1 MWMELCGSCVL
12 GETPLFLQCSGS
24 PDAVNSVNHTSLASS
39 HLSCIRTCIR
49 YEALVLVQ
57 SSNTST
63 IRAHYVSRCVTY
75 LSNTHI
81 FTSQPQNYMFGQMRA
96 ALNITKEV
104 DILDHIYSLP
114 TPEAREEAMESI
126 RAIERDAM
134 ASQTPQPGLVELM
147 TYLDTQK
154 LPKGICTRNFDTPV
168 DHLLTKFLSTV
179 QPFHPIV
186 TRDFRPPKP
195 SPAGILHI
203 ARSWGL
209 TTKPFLTSQQGS
221 GLGGEVVDGE
231 NISVDASG
239 DRHAE
244 AVIAEAG
251 TNGEEADASGLI
263 MVGDSI
269 DDMTA
274 GRTAG
279 AATVLLVNPANEH
292 LAKHEHT
299 DLVIERLDDLIGV
312 LEEGFTAREV

>member
-1 MWMELCGSCVL
+1 
-12 GETPLFLQCSGS
+12 
-24 PDAVNSVNHTSLASS
+24 
-39 HLSCIRTCIR
+39 
-49 YEALVLVQ
+49 
-57 SSNTST
+57 
-63 IRAHYVSRCVTY
+63 
-75 LSNTHI
+75 
-81 FTSQPQNYMFGQMRA
+81 MFGQMRA

-168 DHLLTKFLSTV
+168 DHLLNKFLSTV
-179 QPFHPIV
+179 KPFHPIV
-186 TRDFRPPKP
+186 TREFRPPKP

-209 TTKPFLTSQQGS
+209 VTTKPPGTAATRLVEE
-221 GLGGEVVDGE
+221 GET
-231 NISVDASG
+231 ISVDASG
-239 DRHAE
+239 HRHAE
-244 AVIAEAG
+244 VVTAEAG
-251 TNGEEADASGLI
+251 RDGEEAADASGLI

-274 GRTAG
+274 GRRAG

-312 LEEGFTAREV
+312 LEEGFTAREIQNVNGGYL

>member
-1 MWMELCGSCVL
+1 
-12 GETPLFLQCSGS
+12 
-24 PDAVNSVNHTSLASS
+24 
-39 HLSCIRTCIR
+39 
-49 YEALVLVQ
+49 
-57 SSNTST
+57 
-63 IRAHYVSRCVTY
+63 
-75 LSNTHI
+75 
-81 FTSQPQNYMFGQMRA
+81 MFGQMRA
-96 ALNITKEV
+96 ALNITKEI

-114 TPEAREEAMESI
+114 TVEAREEAMESI
-126 RAIERDAM
+126 RAIERTAM

-168 DHLLTKFLSTV
+168 DHLITKFLSTV

-186 TRDFRPPKP
+186 TREFRPPKP

-209 TTKPFLTSQQGS
+209 IKPGKSQQERGGS
-221 GLGGEVVDGE
+221 GKVVDGE

-239 DRHAE
+239 HQHAE
-244 AVIAEAG
+244 PVTSTEG
-251 TNGEEADASGLI
+251 GNGEEADASGLI

-274 GRTAG
+274 GRRAG

-299 DLVIERLDDLIGV
+299 DLVIKRLDDLIGV
-312 LEEGFTAREV
+312 LEEGFTAREI